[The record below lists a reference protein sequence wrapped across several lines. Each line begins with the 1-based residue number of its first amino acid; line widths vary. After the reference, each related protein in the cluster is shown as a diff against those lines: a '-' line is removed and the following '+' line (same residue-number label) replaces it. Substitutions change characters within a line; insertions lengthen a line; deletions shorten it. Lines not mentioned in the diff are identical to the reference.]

1 MDFIKLPGGVTF
13 RRNDKVI
20 IFELSKPS
28 RVLSTSYLNGGC
40 RDDLSHLFNYCEIYN
55 SPDGRCEMRAPT
67 NREHLS
73 LIASELELP
82 PHKTTG
88 LSTAAMM
95 TYARPDTL
103 KYVDFSVTAVVTAG
117 IDVNGSRAG
126 DPACWHEKAGV
137 PIPAEPGT
145 INIFLFINAS
155 LDAGALA
162 KALVTATE
170 AKTAAL
176 QELLAPSCISSG
188 LATGSGTDGVIIV
201 SNLEALTS
209 LTDAGQHGKLGEYIG
224 RVVKNTV
231 KEALVA
237 DIGFRSYACGSVLKR
252 MKRFGLKDKKMAALY
267 QPSAIE
273 GGIDQVQFS
282 RALNAIDSDD
292 RYIGIA
298 TLYAHLLDLLHW
310 KLIGRDEALRLAA
323 GLLED
328 LAKTSGYPLPGIS
341 NPLPVGNNLLNC
353 LVEAFALNWALLA
366 VKNSSSNKQEN

>member
-176 QELLAPSCISSG
+176 QELLAPSCISGG

-201 SNLEALTS
+201 SNLEAPTS
-209 LTDAGQHGKLGEYIG
+209 LTDAGHHGKLGEYIG

-252 MKRFGLKDKKMAALY
+252 MKRFGLDDSRMASVYQSAAIQGKKDLA
-267 QPSAIE
+267 
-273 GGIDQVQFS
+273 QFS
-282 RALNAIDSDD
+282 WFLKSIDSDD

-298 TLYAHLLDLLHW
+298 TLYAHLLDLLQW
-310 KLIGRDEALRLAA
+310 ELVAGQEAIRLATA
-323 GLLED
+323 LLNE
-328 LAKTSGYPLPGIS
+328 LAKIS
-341 NPLPVGNNLLNC
+341 ESPLPVSKITQAEDNNVPGL
-353 LVEAFALNWALLA
+353 LVEVFALNWAYL
-366 VKNSSSNKQEN
+366 VHEKFK

>member
-40 RDDLSHLFNYCEIYN
+40 RDDLSYLFNYCEIYN

-176 QELLAPSCISSG
+176 QELLAPSCISGG

-201 SNLEALTS
+201 SNLEAPTS

-252 MKRFGLKDKKMAALY
+252 MKRFGVNMDSLFAAY
-267 QPSAIE
+267 RTFPSPETASE
-273 GGIDQVQFS
+273 AKLTGALEQVDGE
-282 RALNAIDSDD
+282 N
-292 RYIGIA
+292 RYIATA
-298 TLYAHLLDLLHW
+298 TLYAHLLDLLQW
-310 KLIGRDEALRLAA
+310 KLIAAPEASRLAA
-323 GLLED
+323 GLLDD
-328 LAKTSGYPLPGIS
+328 LANSSGCPLPGI
-341 NPLPVGNNLLNC
+341 NTPLPQGGDPLKH
-353 LVEAFALNWALLA
+353 LVEAFALNWALVA
-366 VKNSSSNKQEN
+366 VKNSSENKQEN